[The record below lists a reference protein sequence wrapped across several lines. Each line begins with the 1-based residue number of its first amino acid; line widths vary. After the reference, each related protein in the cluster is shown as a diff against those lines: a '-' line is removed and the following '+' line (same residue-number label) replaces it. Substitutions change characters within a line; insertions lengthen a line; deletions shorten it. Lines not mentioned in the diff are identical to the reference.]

1 MQKPNV
7 IDVAYRVRSES
18 MIPSSQTKMKT
29 LWILG
34 DFYTVKVSGDETQ
47 GRYSVWEI
55 EAAPNN
61 GPPLHRHS
69 REDESFYVLE
79 GQFSFP
85 YGNDEASAETGQFMY
100 VPRGEFHTYRNT
112 SSTSFGRLLL
122 IIAPPQ
128 FEKFFEEIGIPVKD
142 GKKKALFQPP
152 PITPEV
158 IENVV
163 KTAAKYGIEIKL

>member
-1 MQKPNV
+1 
-7 IDVAYRVRSES
+7 
-18 MIPSSQTKMKT
+18 MIPSSQTKLKT
-29 LWILG
+29 LWVLG

-47 GRYSVWEI
+47 GRYCVWAI
-55 EAAPNN
+55 DAAPNN

-85 YGNDEASAETGQFMY
+85 YGNREVKAGKGQFVY
-100 VPRGEFHTYRNT
+100 VPRGEFHTYKNI
-112 SSTSFGRLLL
+112 SNNSFGKLLV

-128 FEKFFEEIGIPVKD
+128 FEKFLEEIGMPVD
-142 GKKKALFQPP
+142 GEKSSFQPP
-152 PITPEV
+152 PITPAV
-158 IENVV
+158 IDNVV

>member
-1 MQKPNV
+1 MNFKKT
-7 IDVAYRVRSES
+7 A
-18 MIPSSQTKMKT
+18 MIPASQTKMKT

-34 DFYTVKVSGDETQ
+34 DFYSPKVTGEETG
-47 GRYSVWEI
+47 GRYSVWEV

-79 GQFSFP
+79 GEFSFP
-85 YGNDEASAETGQFMY
+85 YGNKEAKARTGQFMY
-100 VPRGEFHTYRNT
+100 VPRGEFHTYKNIG
-112 SSTSFGRLLL
+112 SSYGKLLL
-122 IIAPPQ
+122 IISPPQ
-128 FEKFFEEIGIPVKD
+128 FEKFFEEIGIQVEGDKSS
-142 GKKKALFQPP
+142 FQPP
-152 PITPEV
+152 QITPAV